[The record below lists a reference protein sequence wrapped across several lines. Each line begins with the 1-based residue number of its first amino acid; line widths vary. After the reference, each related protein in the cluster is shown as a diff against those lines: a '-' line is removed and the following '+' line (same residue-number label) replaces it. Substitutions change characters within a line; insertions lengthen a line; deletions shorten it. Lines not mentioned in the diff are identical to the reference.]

1 MRILEDLYYGNIDLH
16 IQRDQSDAQLRK
28 IQALLI
34 RDEDKMRS
42 MLDKEQKDW
51 FERCKELGG
60 ELSELQERE
69 MFTKGFCLAVRIM
82 AEVMNTMGVPDID
95 E

>member
-16 IQRDQSDAQLRK
+16 IQRDQSDTQLKK

-42 MLDKEQKDW
+42 MLDKEQTEW

-69 MFTKGFCLAVRIM
+69 MFAKGFCLAVRIM
-82 AEVMNTMGVPDID
+82 AEVMSTMEIPSVDD
-95 E
+95 

>member
-1 MRILEDLYYGNIDLH
+1 MSILEDLYYGNTDLH
-16 IQRDQSDAQLRK
+16 VQRDQSDAQLKK

-42 MLDKEQKDW
+42 MLNEEQKDW
-51 FERCKELGG
+51 FERCKELSN

-69 MFTKGFCLAVRIM
+69 MFAKGFCLAVRIM
-82 AEVMNTMGVPDID
+82 AEVMSTMEVPDID